1 MNLSLYTCFHDLIS
15 WIIWDRKQYYLL
27 CLVAK
32 RVEEWS
38 EKTLHLLLGNGGR
51 RKQVEACIV
60 PTYPRTAWRKNMMER
75 WLHFVCDPNLD
86 ASCTCFVLQT
96 VQYEITNLT

>member
-38 EKTLHLLLGNGGR
+38 EKTLHLLLGNGG
-51 RKQVEACIV
+51 KEKTGGGMHCA
-60 PTYPRTAWRKNMMER
+60 YLSKNCLEKEHDGT
-75 WLHFVCDPNLD
+75 LVAFCL
-86 ASCTCFVLQT
+86 
-96 VQYEITNLT
+96 